1 MISDRSLKD
10 DRQQARASAD
20 ERIRRPVAVTS
31 GPVLLPP
38 RRPSAWAREL
48 LAELQATDA

>member
-1 MISDRSLKD
+1 MISDRSLKA
-10 DRQQARASAD
+10 DRRERATGD
-20 ERIRRPVAVTS
+20 ERLRRPAAVTS